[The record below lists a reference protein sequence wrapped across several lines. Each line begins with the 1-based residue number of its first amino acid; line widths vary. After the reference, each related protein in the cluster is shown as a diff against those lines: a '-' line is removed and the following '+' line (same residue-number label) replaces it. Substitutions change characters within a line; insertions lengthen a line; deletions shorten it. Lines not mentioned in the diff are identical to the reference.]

1 MPIEIDDFERL
12 GEDEPPIVLEPGTNA
27 HAVITFLQEHPDK
40 AFRQGEIVEA
50 TGVTRGSISVVL
62 SRLEDQ
68 GLVRHRDQY
77 WALAEDD
84 RVGAVAA
91 MAHGFETAAGYETP
105 DKDAWD
111 DQAVESPD
119 SDPE

>member
-1 MPIEIDDFERL
+1 MPIEIDEFERL
-12 GEDEPPIVLEPGTNA
+12 SGDEDTIVLQEGTNA
-27 HAVITFLQEHPDK
+27 HRVVSFLREHPDK
-40 AFRQGEIVEA
+40 AFRQGEIAEA
-50 TGVTRGSISVVL
+50 TEVKRGSISVVL

-84 RVGAVAA
+84 RVGAVEA
-91 MAHGFETAAGYETP
+91 MAHGFEAATAYDAP

-111 DQAVESPD
+111 EHAVESAD
-119 SDPE
+119 DQ